1 MTVEKKRNE
10 TIVRDLAEAVRV
22 HDERA
27 LHELFDDAS
36 TSGITAPEVRRALI
50 GGLEEVRQNLMSNDA
65 SIPDFLLSLDRVT
78 EGLGRLSR
86 FRGYDRSSVEDTTVV
101 IGVVEGDPHD
111 LGKNVIAGIYRAY
124 GYRVFDLG
132 HEVSQEAFVKAT
144 VRESAE
150 VLALSAMMS
159 TTMVVMR
166 DIIGEVRVKSPGTL
180 IIVGGAPLNEVL
192 ALSYGADG
200 YAESALTVLEETER
214 LMAGS

>member
-1 MTVEKKRNE
+1 MTVEKGNE
-10 TIVRDLAEAVRV
+10 TVVHDLAEAVRA

-27 LHELFDDAS
+27 LHALFDDAA
-36 TSGITAPEVRRALI
+36 TSGMTAPEVRRALI

-86 FRGYDRSSVEDTTVV
+86 FPGYDRSSVEDTTVV

-111 LGKNVIAGIYRAY
+111 LGKNVIAGIYGAY
-124 GYRVFDLG
+124 GYRVVDLG
-132 HEVSQEAFVKAT
+132 REVSQETFVKA
-144 VRESAE
+144 VVQEGAE

-166 DIIGEVRVKSPGTL
+166 DVIGEVRIKSPGTL
-180 IIVGGAPLNEVL
+180 VIVGGAPLNDVL
-192 ALSYGADG
+192 AQAYGADG
-200 YAESALTVLEETER
+200 YAESAITVLEETER